1 MFKTITSGA
10 AIPIAVVL
18 MLLMM
23 ILPLPTF
30 LLDVLFTFNISLSL
44 IVLLSGI
51 YVSRPLEFTVFPTIL
66 LLATLLRLALNIAST
81 RVVLLHGHGGSDSA
95 GQVIESFGE
104 VVIGGNYAVGI
115 VVFIILVIINFVVV
129 TKGAGRIS
137 EVTARFTLDSMPG
150 KQMAIDADLNAGLI
164 NQDEAKRRRVDVAQ
178 EADFYGSMDGASK
191 FVRGDAIAGILILLI
206 NLIGG
211 IFIGTLQHQLPLS
224 IAVETYALLTI
235 GDGLVA
241 QIPGLLLSIAA
252 AIMVTRVS
260 TAQDMGQAVKNQLF
274 SQPKSLI
281 FSGAILILIGL
292 IPGMPHIAFLS
303 LGGLISWAGYFLKT
317 AAEKSLEKESNPDNS
332 TVKSIAQ
339 NQPQNIKQE
348 RIENEENKKE
358 LDWED
363 VKQVEPVT
371 LELGVKLIE
380 LVEQGSNS
388 VLFSRI
394 KGIRKKLSET
404 LGFLIP
410 VVHIKDNLSLSHT
423 HYKILIQG
431 VEVGSSDIVLNKNLA
446 INPGQIFGNID
457 GIDTKEP
464 AFGLPAKWIDKNQSD
479 RAQSI
484 GYTVVDAPT
493 IIATH
498 LSHVLQNNAHQLF
511 GHDEAQ
517 KWLQQL
523 TKTSPKLTE
532 ELIPGT
538 ISLSILVKVLQ
549 NLLLEQVPIRDAR
562 SIAQSLATQSL
573 KSQDPG
579 VLTEIVR
586 SSIGRMIVQEIYGA
600 RPEISVIGIDP
611 KLEQILHQNLQASG
625 GDNMNIEPGISD
637 KIHKAIFDFVQ
648 KQESKG
654 EPAVLLVSAGL
665 RRFFA
670 RFTRL
675 MDVSLPVISFN
686 EVPEGKQ
693 IKMIA
698 SLGNN

>member
-1 MFKTITSGA
+1 MLKLLISGA
-10 AIPIAVVL
+10 TIPIAVVL

-30 LLDVLFTFNISLSL
+30 ILDILFTFNISLSL

-81 RVVLLHGHGGSDSA
+81 RVVLLNGHTGSDSA

-115 VVFIILVIINFVVV
+115 VVFVILVIINFVVV

-137 EVTARFTLDSMPG
+137 EVSARFTLDSMPG

-164 NQDEAKRRRVDVAQ
+164 NQEEAKRRRIDVAQ

-224 IAVETYALLTI
+224 HALHTYALLTI

-260 TAQDMGQAVKNQLF
+260 TAQDMGQAVKSQLF
-274 SQPKSLI
+274 AQPKSMI
-281 FSGAILILIGL
+281 FSGAILVLIGL

-303 LGGLISWAGYFLKT
+303 LGLLIVWFGYFLKT
-317 AAEKSLEKESNPDNS
+317 KADALASPVIENNGVNANTLSNNQAKNILEKPSEESTQKD
-332 TVKSIAQ
+332 
-339 NQPQNIKQE
+339 
-348 RIENEENKKE
+348 

-363 VKQVEPVT
+363 VKHVEPLT
-371 LELGVKLIE
+371 IELGLKLID
-380 LVEQGSNS
+380 LVEQGTNS
-388 VLFSRI
+388 VLFNRI
-394 KGIRKKLSET
+394 KGIRKKLSEN

-410 VVHIKDNLSLSHT
+410 IVHIKDNLSLAQN
-423 HYKILIQG
+423 HYRISVQG
-431 VEVGSSDIVLNKNLA
+431 VIVGSSEIMLNKNLA
-446 INPGQIFGNID
+446 INPGQIFGTIE
-457 GIDTKEP
+457 GIETKEP
-464 AFGLPAKWIDKNQSD
+464 TFGLPAKWIEKGQSD
-479 RAQSI
+479 KAQSL

-493 IIATH
+493 IMATH
-498 LSHVLQNNAHQLF
+498 LSHALQNNAYQLF

-517 KWLQQL
+517 KWLHQL
-523 TKTSPKLTE
+523 SKTSPKLAE
-532 ELIPGT
+532 ELIPNT
-538 ISLSILVKVLQ
+538 LSLSILVKILQ
-549 NLLLEQVPIRDAR
+549 NLLTEQVPIRDAR
-562 SIAQSLATQSL
+562 SIAQSLATQTT

-586 SSIGRMIVQEIYGA
+586 MAIGRMIVQEIYGA
-600 RPEISVIGIDP
+600 KPEISVIGLDP
-611 KLEQILHQNLQASG
+611 KLEQILQQNLQASG
-625 GDNMNIEPGISD
+625 GEGMSIEPTMSD
-637 KIHKAIFDFVQ
+637 KIQKSIFDFVK
-648 KQESKG
+648 KQESRG
-654 EPAVLLVSAGL
+654 EPAVLLVSASL

-675 MDVSLPVISFN
+675 MDVSLPVISIN
-686 EVPEGKQ
+686 EIPEGKQ